1 MPSFEYPQFWDDLTK
16 KQAVEIF
23 DAYVGEHPQRVAA
36 AIDYLKG
43 LGLSDEVLDFSNV
56 SLEPVWVA
64 VLNDVQIPAQ
74 ASEDWERSDMPPFA
88 AFRPGPAR
96 RVGPVVVDIIGNV
109 AAYFCECVLRADER
123 ATFTLG
129 EHKNGVGHRMP
140 LLVFPSGADL
150 SAESL
155 VDKTLM
161 RALEG
166 TGPNAAKDAAPDGLR
181 RHMDMRLQVSAP
193 APRPERSVF
202 EIHTDDASRFHVTY
216 NEEVDEDTSRSLDR
230 LVEQLRTHPDIDA
243 VEREDRDILL
253 IQSELNVDV
262 LEQQLTTAYR
272 DLP

>member
-140 LLVFPSGADL
+140 L
-150 SAESL
+150 
-155 VDKTLM
+155 
-161 RALEG
+161 
-166 TGPNAAKDAAPDGLR
+166 
-181 RHMDMRLQVSAP
+181 
-193 APRPERSVF
+193 
-202 EIHTDDASRFHVTY
+202 
-216 NEEVDEDTSRSLDR
+216 
-230 LVEQLRTHPDIDA
+230 
-243 VEREDRDILL
+243 
-253 IQSELNVDV
+253 
-262 LEQQLTTAYR
+262 
-272 DLP
+272 

>member
-23 DAYVGEHPQRVAA
+23 DAYVGEHSQRVAA
-36 AIDYLKG
+36 SLDYLKRLG
-43 LGLSDEVLDFSNV
+43 LGDEVLDFSNV
-56 SLEPVWVA
+56 SLEQVWVA
-64 VLNDVQIPAQ
+64 VLNNVQIPDQ
-74 ASEDWERSDMPPFA
+74 ATENWERSDMPPFA

-96 RVGPVVVDIIGNV
+96 RVGPVVVDIIANV

-129 EHKNGVGHRMP
+129 DHKNGAGYRMP

-155 VDKTLM
+155 VDKILM

-166 TGPNAAKDAAPDGLR
+166 TGPNAAMDAAPDGLR
-181 RHMDMRLQVSAP
+181 RHMDMRLQVTSP
-193 APRPERSVF
+193 EPRPERSVF
-202 EIHTDDASRFHVTY
+202 QIHTDDANRFHVTY
-216 NEEVDEDTSRSLDR
+216 NEEVDEETSSLLDR
-230 LVEQLRTHPDIDA
+230 LVEQLRSHPDFDA

-253 IQSELNVDV
+253 IHSELSVDA
-262 LEQQLTTAYR
+262 LEQRLETAYNE
-272 DLP
+272 LP